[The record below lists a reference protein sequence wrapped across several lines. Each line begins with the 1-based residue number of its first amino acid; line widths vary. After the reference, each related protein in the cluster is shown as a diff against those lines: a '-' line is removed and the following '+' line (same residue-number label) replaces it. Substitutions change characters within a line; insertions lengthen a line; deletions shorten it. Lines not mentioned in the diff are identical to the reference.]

1 VECRGGT
8 PDGRCVVTAPAPE
21 RRRGLLARLRD
32 LDRAPGD
39 PPALSGL
46 DDLDPD
52 MAELLAARDR
62 RSQP

>member
-1 VECRGGT
+1 M
-8 PDGRCVVTAPAPE
+8 TAPAPE
-21 RRRGLLARLRD
+21 QPRRGLLARLRD
-32 LDRAPGD
+32 HERMPGD
-39 PPALSGL
+39 PPAIFGL